1 LPLAEKYLTWNWAST
16 ARSAEGLPVKD
27 PEFYDAG
34 FAPDV
39 TVQTTDGDGYFELR
53 SSDGSAVL
61 SRPYATIFSH
71 VMTLPPEEIHDI
83 LQSDL

>member
-39 TVQTTDGDGYFELR
+39 TVQTTDGDG
-53 SSDGSAVL
+53 S
-61 SRPYATIFSH
+61 TIFSH